1 MAARLLLACA
11 LAAAVP
17 AVLLA
22 SGDGAGLGIVAA
34 PPTEPSHLPPDDAGG
49 EPLHPDD
56 VLTSMVPVSA
66 TDPGSAPAPV
76 DPSATT
82 PPPDAATPSTTAVT
96 PVSLP
101 VGPEAPVVSRVPTT
115 DRVVFVTIDDGLERD
130 PAVVEFFRE
139 HPMPSSLFL
148 VQSAAAA
155 GEDFFRQLQDA
166 GATIHT
172 HTYTHPDLTTVD
184 TATRTN
190 EVCGPLDDFE
200 ARFGRRPT
208 LFRPPYGA
216 VDDTVQVTAKGCGYR
231 AVVLWKAATNAGQLQ
246 VQEEEL
252 QPGDVILL
260 HFRPDLLQNLEMLVD
275 ALDAQGFTVGRL
287 EDYLGA

>member
-1 MAARLLLACA
+1 MAARLLLAVA

-22 SGDGAGLGIVAA
+22 SGGDGGLGIVAA
-34 PPTEPSHLPPDDAGG
+34 PPAQPAHLAPDDAAD

-56 VLTSMVPVSA
+56 VLTPMVAVSATGEPA
-66 TDPGSAPAPV
+66 TDPGTPATV
-76 DPSATT
+76 
-82 PPPDAATPSTTAVT
+82 AAGSSTTLAVT

-101 VGPEAPVVSRVPTT
+101 QGPEAPVVSRVPTT

-130 PAVVEFFRE
+130 PAVVEFFRQ
-139 HPMPSSLFL
+139 HRMPFSLFL
-148 VQSAAAA
+148 VQNAAAA
-155 GEDFFRQLQDA
+155 GEEFFRELQGV

-184 TATRTN
+184 AATRTK
-190 EVCGPLDDFE
+190 EVCGPMDDFE

-216 VDDTVQVTAKGCGYR
+216 VNDTVQVTAKECGYR
-231 AVVLWKAATNAGQLQ
+231 AVVLWKASTNNGQLQ
-246 VQEEEL
+246 LQEGEL
-252 QPGDVILL
+252 QPGDVILM
-260 HFRPDLLQNLEMLVD
+260 HFRPDLLANLQVLVD
-275 ALDAQGFTVGRL
+275 DLDAQGFTVGRL